1 MRKNKMV
8 SLKKMAGV
16 SMLEVLVAILILSMA
31 ALANAGLQIAG
42 MRLNASSK
50 LRSIAIAQVSDMV
63 DRMRANRAALTTYAA
78 TSGIPSD
85 PGCTTA
91 ATPCNAEDMAKHDMF
106 EWNTANSQLLPSGV
120 GKVCLDNTANQ
131 QSTTTYATACSNT
144 GTTYSVKIQWDDTHG
159 NGTATQF
166 FVINFQP

>member
-1 MRKNKMV
+1 MKKNKMA
-8 SLKKMAGV
+8 SLKQMAGV

-63 DRMRANRAALTTYAA
+63 DRMRSNRGALPTYAA

-91 ATPCNAEDMAKHDMF
+91 ATPCTAEDMAKHDMF
-106 EWNTANSQLLPSGV
+106 EWNTANSQLLPGGV
-120 GKVCLDNTANQ
+120 GMVCLDNTANP
-131 QSTTTYATACSNT
+131 QSKTYATACSNT
-144 GTTYSVKIQWDDTHG
+144 GSSYSVKLQWDDTHG